1 MPAPRSAPAAL
12 DVRARVARDV
22 FYPCSDGRPMADN
35 VWQSRAILRATGDL
49 EVAHPEALAVMD
61 ILVYPEEGNPRNR
74 IAPDVL
80 VAFGVGTHS
89 RSSYLV
95 WEEGKPPD
103 WVLEVASPSTAAND
117 LDFKRRAYA
126 AMGVPEYW
134 LFDPKGDVFPA
145 GQPQLQGL
153 ALSDGGYARLAPRLA
168 DGVAMIRSGVLGLDL
183 RVEGEFIRM
192 RDPATRK
199 DILHQG
205 ELTALAERE
214 AEHAQREAA
223 RRKGAEAHAKR
234 EAEHA
239 QREAARRKGAEAH
252 AKREAE
258 HAQRE
263 AARRKGAEARA
274 EREAE
279 RAEREAERAQRE
291 AERAQREAAERL
303 VAQAR
308 VAELEAALQLAEA
321 RALKGAEERALRR
334 LRAGS
339 SNDQP

>member
-1 MPAPRSAPAAL
+1 MPAPRSAPTL
-12 DVRARVARDV
+12 DVHARAVRDV
-22 FYPCSDGRPMADN
+22 LYPCSDGRPMADN
-35 VWQSRAILRATGDL
+35 AWQSRAIVKAAGDL
-49 EVAHPEALAVMD
+49 EVAHPDALAVAD

-103 WVLEVASPSTAAND
+103 WVLEVASPSTASKD

-134 LFDPKGDVFPA
+134 LFDPKGDVFPP

-153 ALSDGGYARLAPRLA
+153 TLADGGYVRLAPRLA

-183 RVEGEFIRM
+183 RAEGEFIRM
-192 RDPATRK
+192 RDPATRE

-205 ELTALAERE
+205 ELKALAERETARRKDAETHAERE
-214 AEHAQREAA
+214 AEHAQREAT
-223 RRKGAEAHAKR
+223 RRKD
-234 EAEHA
+234 
-239 QREAARRKGAEAH
+239 
-252 AKREAE
+252 
-258 HAQRE
+258 
-263 AARRKGAEARA
+263 AEARA

-279 RAEREAERAQRE
+279 RAERE

-308 VAELEAALQLAEA
+308 VAELEAALQRAEE
-321 RALKGAEERALRR
+321 RALEGAEERALRR

>member
-1 MPAPRSAPAAL
+1 
-12 DVRARVARDV
+12 
-22 FYPCSDGRPMADN
+22 
-35 VWQSRAILRATGDL
+35 
-49 EVAHPEALAVMD
+49 MD

-103 WVLEVASPSTAAND
+103 WVLEVASPSTASKD

-153 ALSDGGYARLAPRLA
+153 ALSGGGYARLAPRLA
-168 DGVAMIRSGVLGLDL
+168 DGLAMIRSRVLGLDL

-205 ELTALAERE
+205 EFKVLAE
-214 AEHAQREAA
+214 
-223 RRKGAEAHAKR
+223 
-234 EAEHA
+234 
-239 QREAARRKGAEAH
+239 
-252 AKREAE
+252 
-258 HAQRE
+258 RE

-274 EREAE
+274 E
-279 RAEREAERAQRE
+279 RE

-308 VAELEAALQLAEA
+308 VAELEAALQLAEG
-321 RALKGAEERALRR
+321 RALKRAEERALRS

>member
-1 MPAPRSAPAAL
+1 MPAPRSASAAL
-12 DVRARVARDV
+12 NVPARAAARDV
-22 FYPCSDGRPMADN
+22 LYPCSDGRPMADN
-35 VWQSRAILRATGDL
+35 AWQSRAIVKAAGDL
-49 EVAHPEALAVMD
+49 EVAHPDALAVADM
-61 ILVYPEEGNPRNR
+61 LVYPEEGNPRNR

-103 WVLEVASPSTAAND
+103 WVLEVASPSTASND

-145 GQPQLQGL
+145 GQPRLQGL
-153 ALSDGGYARLAPRLA
+153 ALSGGGYVRLAPRRV

-183 RVEGEFIRM
+183 RAAGEFIRM
-192 RDPATRK
+192 RDPATRE
-199 DILHQG
+199 DILHQR
-205 ELTALAERE
+205 ELKALAERE
-214 AEHAQREAA
+214 AERAQRETA

-252 AKREAE
+252 AE
-258 HAQRE
+258 RE

-274 EREAE
+274 E
-279 RAEREAERAQRE
+279 RE

-308 VAELEAALQLAEA
+308 VAELEAALQQAEGRALELAEG
-321 RALKGAEERALRR
+321 RALKGAEERTLRR
-334 LRAGS
+334 SRAGS